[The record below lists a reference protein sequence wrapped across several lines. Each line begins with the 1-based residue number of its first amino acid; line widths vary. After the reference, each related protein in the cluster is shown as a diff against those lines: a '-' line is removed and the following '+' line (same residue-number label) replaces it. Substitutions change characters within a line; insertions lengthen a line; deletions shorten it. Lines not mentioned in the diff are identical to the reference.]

1 MDFRQLI
8 DLVEKED
15 DEGKLKGFDS
25 KTMQALANVRAQYPN
40 APDDLSALL
49 RHVTNVDSDSD
60 VADEDHISRI
70 RKLEDRVDYLEK
82 MIGDKD

>member
-25 KTMQALANVRAQYPN
+25 RTMQALVNVRAQYPN

-49 RHVTNVDSDSD
+49 RHVTNVDRDSD
-60 VADEDHISRI
+60 DADEDHISRI
-70 RKLEDRVDYLEK
+70 RQLEDRVDYLEK
-82 MIGDKD
+82 MIWDKD